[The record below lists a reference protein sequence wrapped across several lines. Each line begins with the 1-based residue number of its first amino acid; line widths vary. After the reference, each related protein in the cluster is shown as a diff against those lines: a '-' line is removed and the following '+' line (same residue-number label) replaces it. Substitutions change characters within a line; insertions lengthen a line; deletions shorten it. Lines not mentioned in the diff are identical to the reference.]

1 MCLPENGKA
10 SGFETDDV
18 NRSLNSAENSSR
30 DLAAAEAAVAEAVA
44 ADPVAAVAADP
55 AEAADALKLG

>member
-30 DLAAAEAAVAEAVA
+30 DLAVAEAAVAEAVA
-44 ADPVAAVAADP
+44 AAEAG
-55 AEAADALKLG
+55 EAADALKLG